1 MSERGAKFLRQ
12 WLMNN
17 MSGIVGA
24 NVVTLA
30 EATQKLLSDAKAIGI
45 RSEELKQDN
54 ASTYEAV
61 LDAIVQHRQGQM
73 SRGDIPANTNV
84 RRLEQ

>member
-12 WLMNN
+12 WLTNN

-54 ASTYEAV
+54 GSTYEAV

-73 SRGDIPANTNV
+73 SREIS
-84 RRLEQ
+84 RRTPT